1 MESVITMIERAIDRT
16 VCLKVHVDQFLFSF
30 LRDDGTTEH
39 HQSILWNC
47 NKHDKELLIKSLI
60 YIIQ

>member
-1 MESVITMIERAIDRT
+1 MESVITVIERAIDRT
-16 VCLKVHVDQFLFSF
+16 VRLKVHVDQFLFSF

-47 NKHDKELLIKSLI
+47 KINGKELLI
-60 YIIQ
+60 